1 MRYVAIVA
9 LLAAAA
15 AGTASAQETS
25 EVAAKYAAEAALQA
39 KIQNVRVSVESK
51 VTKDA
56 PYSAEAVTESVQ
68 SLADGNRI
76 VTRNTTRIFR
86 DSDGRVRREQL
97 NAAGTEVVSI
107 NISDPVAGTSYILEP
122 ATHIA
127 YRNGLFITAADPGA
141 ATFGAVGQGWSIAT
155 RSPEGGVIVAR
166 PTKDPAVLAD
176 ELKTKIA
183 DEMKVADEIKVRS
196 AAGGAVIAYG
206 ASVTSSDMKKTTQE
220 DLGQQ
225 TIEGVI
231 ANGTRSITE
240 IAAGAIGN
248 EQPIKILSEQWF
260 SSDLQVLVLTKHVD
274 PRAGETIYRLN
285 GIVRAEPA
293 HSLFE
298 LPPDYT
304 LKESQIKREFR

>member
-9 LLAAAA
+9 LLGAAGV
-15 AGTASAQETS
+15 GTASAQGTS
-25 EVAAKYAAEAALQA
+25 DAGAKLAAEAALRA

-76 VTRNTTRIFR
+76 MTRNTTRIYR
-86 DSDGRVRREQL
+86 DSDGRVRREQM

-127 YRNGLFITAADPGA
+127 YRNGLFITAADPGG
-141 ATFGAVGQGWSIAT
+141 ATFGAVGQGAFIAT
-155 RSPEGGVIVAR
+155 RSPEVGVVVAR
-166 PTKDPAVLAD
+166 PTKDSAVLAD
-176 ELKTKIA
+176 ELKIKVA
-183 DEMKVADEIKVRS
+183 DEMKVADEIKMHS
-196 AAGGAVIAYG
+196 AGAMIAYG
-206 ASVTSSDMKKTTQE
+206 PLVSTSDVKKTTQE

-225 TIEGVI
+225 TIEGVA

-248 EQPIKILSEQWF
+248 EQPIRILSEQWF
-260 SSDLQVLVLTKHVD
+260 SLDLQVLVLTKHID

>member
-1 MRYVAIVA
+1 MRYLAIVV
-9 LLAAAA
+9 LLGAAA

-25 EVAAKYAAEAALQA
+25 EVAAKHAAEAALQA
-39 KIQNVRVSVESK
+39 KIQNVRVSVESR

-127 YRNGLFITAADPGA
+127 YRNGLFITAADPGG
-141 ATFGAVGQGWSIAT
+141 ATFGAVGQGAFIAT
-155 RSPEGGVIVAR
+155 RTPEVGVVVTR
-166 PTKDPAVLAD
+166 PANDPAVLAD
-176 ELKTKIA
+176 ELKTKL
-183 DEMKVADEIKVRS
+183 ADEIKMRS
-196 AAGGAVIAYG
+196 VAGGGVIAYS
-206 ASVTSSDMKKTTQE
+206 ASAATSDMKKTTQE

-225 TIEGVI
+225 TIEGVA
-231 ANGTRSITE
+231 ANGTRSIIE

-248 EQPIKILSEQWF
+248 EQPIRILSEQWF
-260 SSDLQVLVLTKHVD
+260 SPDLQVLVLTKHVD